1 MTRGIVLYLYRAF
14 FMLMV
19 ASFCFPAIG
28 ETSGSKEIKPFLVS
42 SASNRTPFVGQE
54 VVLTY
59 TLYFREQAP
68 KISDE
73 VNPSLQGVWA
83 RESAPDRYMK
93 SMPATVHGEPF
104 RSAVIK
110 QFRLI
115 PVQRGKIT
123 VSGYSMMCALESVA
137 SGMEELPD
145 NRFRLTAPD
154 IVIVARP
161 LPEPV
166 PEGFSGAVGTFRLE
180 LLADK
185 ESLRAGE
192 SLGMKLMLTG
202 TGNLQTLK
210 LPDIPLPESFRQN
223 PPVITTALHNESGS
237 TSGSITA
244 TIMACP
250 QAVGDFHIPATRMAV
265 FNPDTKQFSTLLS
278 KPLNITVAA
287 AQSTQESEGPQGKR
301 SDEKSGKLSALLS
314 NPAIALLLLLTGS
327 ALFLAMKKGL
337 NHAKTLPSDNRT
349 EPFTDS
355 GTSAEK
361 LKQQLFALL
370 EEAGIKSPGGL
381 TRVELNNA
389 LQAIAIPDEA
399 RSSIPEMLDSLDKIL
414 FSPSGEKESGSLEKI
429 ATTIHGL
436 LKVLKTA
443 SSSR

>member
-1 MTRGIVLYLYRAF
+1 
-14 FMLMV
+14 MLLV
-19 ASFCFPAIG
+19 ASFCFPANG
-28 ETSGSKEIKPFLVS
+28 ETSGSNKETKPFLVS

-59 TLYFREQAP
+59 TLYFKEQAP

-93 SMPATVHGEPF
+93 SMPATVQGEPF

-110 QFRLI
+110 QFRLV
-115 PVQRGKIT
+115 PVQSGKIN
-123 VSGYSMMCALESVA
+123 VSGYSMMCAIEAVS
-137 SGMEELPD
+137 SGIEELPA

-192 SLGMKLMLTG
+192 SLGMKLTLTG

-210 LPDIPLPESFRQN
+210 LPDITLPESFRQN
-223 PPVITTALHNESGS
+223 PPVIATALQKEAAT

-250 QAVGDFHIPATRMAV
+250 QAEGDFHIPATKMVV
-265 FNPDTKQFSTLLS
+265 FNPDSRQFSTLLS
-278 KPLNITVAA
+278 KPFTIKVSAA
-287 AQSTQESEGPQGKR
+287 PLPLESERAPLKS
-301 SDEKSGKLSALLS
+301 SDEKNGKLSTLFS
-314 NPAIALLLLLTGS
+314 KPAIALLLLLTGS
-327 ALFLAMKKGL
+327 ALFLAVKRGMNRAKK
-337 NHAKTLPSDNRT
+337 LPSDNMT
-349 EPFTDS
+349 EPFADS
-355 GTSAEK
+355 EKSAGK

-381 TRVELNNA
+381 TRAELNNA

-399 RSSIPEMLDSLDKIL
+399 RSSIPELLDSLDKIL
-414 FSPSGEKESGSLEKI
+414 FSPTGEKESGSLEKI
-429 ATTIHGL
+429 ATEITGL